1 MSLRRAICIPLFIIA
16 VLAAV
21 FICRVA
27 GPDSGHVGTTAADI
41 FRPQF
46 PAASQARAVLDRS
59 HEQAGLVEPPRGEVE
74 PASSNPSTAIPE
86 SRFSRFDDWT
96 ERYIRATAL
105 EKSRLEAEGVEL
117 ARERR
122 AKMADTIQADPKKA
136 LELAVPFAVR
146 QELPGSVISQL
157 ERPLSRRGTLAVLAA
172 LPAAGQ
178 EGVVPSVWRMAESG
192 DQMFRAFV
200 YGRRLGEPTR
210 QNIPIHGVALDDLLA
225 VHEDS
230 ARQLDLTE
238 VRVRSMSLETS
249 VDPVCRVCGE
259 PVAASG
265 ETTLVEVGEELVPL
279 CQPGHV
285 AALQNHLAAAES
297 SGADGNISFDS
308 PAASARTEG
317 TKQVIII
324 RVDFSDL
331 AGDPFSD
338 ATAENLVKG
347 VDAFYR
353 EMSYGKTGFDLIG
366 AGSDVTSTFRMPQ
379 TAAYYGARDA
389 SVLRK
394 DARAAATS
402 AGYTLSDY
410 GFDLICFGAVP
421 GFKFAGLGYIGAAGA
436 WIRDSSSVGV
446 VVHELGHNFGLNH
459 ANFWDTAGQSVIG
472 TGTTVEYGDKFDT
485 MGSANA
491 GSKHFNVRY
500 KNFLNW
506 LTSADV
512 SDATQSGTYRIF
524 AHDSEEAR
532 GIRALRVTKNSG
544 TNYWIEYRANYA
556 GNKWLVNGASVRW
569 AGRGG
574 EATHLL
580 DLTPGSP
587 AGKDDACLLIGRT
600 FSDREAGI
608 HITPIS
614 RSVAA
619 PEWLE
624 IVVNK
629 GSFPNNRSPAVSLG
643 TKSVSGS
650 VDQDLLFTASTLD
663 ADGDSLAYFWDFGD
677 GSFGSNDPN
686 ATHQWTSSG
695 EYLVQCTVSDMKG
708 GLASDSTVVRIGTP
722 NTFRLA
728 GHIFAEGVPLAGVRV
743 SISSTRMT
751 YTDSDGGFTLVGL
764 GAGSYTLK
772 ALLDGYTF
780 ASPVFSNPVRL
791 GPSRSDL
798 DFFATPLGGL
808 VTESLVAAGSVWQFL
823 DDGSNQ
829 GTDWVKPEFDDSAWT
844 EGPAPLG
851 YGDDNEKTV
860 VRFGS
865 NSNSKHVTTYFR
877 RMFTVENPGKFSN
890 VTLGFRRDDGGIVY
904 LNGREVFR
912 SNMPSVGVTYNTL
925 ASTTTGS
932 ADEMTFFQMDI
943 NPSLLVSGGNVLA
956 VEIHQVSRTSSD
968 VVFDLEL
975 LAVASP
981 VPSPPKLSWEIQNG
995 AINFSW
1001 PAGSTQ
1007 WMLYSTD
1014 HLGPGSTWTPVQT
1027 PTTFSGGKRSALIV
1041 PSEPGLFYRIG
1052 TVTSR

>member
-1 MSLRRAICIPLFIIA
+1 M
-16 VLAAV
+16 V
-21 FICRVA
+21 
-27 GPDSGHVGTTAADI
+27 
-41 FRPQF
+41 
-46 PAASQARAVLDRS
+46 
-59 HEQAGLVEPPRGEVE
+59 EVE
-74 PASSNPSTAIPE
+74 PAPSKTIATIPG
-86 SRFSRFDDWT
+86 SRFARFDNWT

-105 EKSRLEAEGVEL
+105 EKSGLEAEGVGL
-117 ARERR
+117 ARQRR
-122 AKMADTIQADPKKA
+122 AKMADTIQADPKRA
-136 LELAVPFAVR
+136 LELAIPFAVR
-146 QELPGSVISQL
+146 QELPASVIAQL

-178 EGVVPSVWRMAESG
+178 EGAVPSVWRMAELG
-192 DQMFRAFV
+192 DQTYHAFV

-210 QNIPIHGVALDDLLA
+210 QNIPIHGVALGDLLA
-225 VHEDS
+225 VHENP

-238 VRVRSMSLETS
+238 ARLRSMSLATS
-249 VDPVCRVCGE
+249 VDPVCRISGE
-259 PVAASG
+259 PIATSG
-265 ETTLVEVGEELVPL
+265 ETTLTEVGEELVAL
-279 CQPGHV
+279 CQPDHV
-285 AALQNHLAAAES
+285 AALQNQLTATET
-297 SGADGNISFDS
+297 SGADGNVGFDS

-331 AGDPFSD
+331 GGDPFSD
-338 ATAENLVKG
+338 ATAENLIKG

-353 EMSYGKTGFDLIG
+353 EMSYGKTGFELIG

-379 TAAYYGARDA
+379 TAGYYGARDA
-389 SVLRK
+389 SALRK

-446 VVHELGHNFGLNH
+446 VAHELGHNFGLNH
-459 ANFWDTAGQSVIG
+459 ANFWDTAGQSAIG

-491 GSKHFNVRY
+491 GSKHFNARY
-500 KNFLNW
+500 KNYLNW

-544 TNYWIEYRANYA
+544 TNYWLEYRANYA
-556 GNKWLVNGASVRW
+556 GNKWLVNGASIRW
-569 AGRGG
+569 SGKGG
-574 EATHLL
+574 EATRLL
-580 DLTPGSP
+580 DLTPGSS
-587 AGKDDACLLIGRT
+587 AGKDDSCLLIGRT

-614 RSVAA
+614 RSVTP
-619 PEWLE
+619 PESLD

-629 GSFPNNRSPAVSLG
+629 GSFPDNSSPTVSLG
-643 TKSVSGS
+643 SKFVNGS
-650 VDQDLLFTASTLD
+650 ADQDLLFTANALD

-677 GSFGSNDPN
+677 GSFGSNDRN
-686 ATHQWTSSG
+686 ATHHWIANG

-708 GLASDSTVVRIGTP
+708 GVASDSTILRIGTP

-728 GHIFAEGVPLAGVRV
+728 GHIFAEGVPLQGVRV

-780 ASPVFSNPVRL
+780 ASPGFTNPVRI
-791 GPSRSDL
+791 GPTRSDL

-808 VTESLVAAGSVWQFL
+808 LTESLVAAGSVWQFL

-829 GTDWVKPEFDDSAWT
+829 GTDWVKPDFEDTAWT

-860 VRFGS
+860 VRYGS
-865 NSNSKHVTTYFR
+865 NSNSKYITTYFR
-877 RMFTVENPGKFSN
+877 RIFTVENPGKFSS
-890 VTLGFRRDDGGIVY
+890 VTLGLRRDDGGIVY

-925 ASTTTGS
+925 ASTTAGS
-932 ADEMTFFQMDI
+932 TDETTFFQTDI
-943 NPSLLVSGGNVLA
+943 NPSLLLAGRNVLA
-956 VEIHQVSRTSSD
+956 VEIHQASRTSSD
-968 VVFDLEL
+968 IVFDIEL

-981 VPSPPKLSWEIQNG
+981 AASPPKLSWESQNG
-995 AINFSW
+995 AIRFSW
-1001 PAGSTQ
+1001 PEGSIQ

-1014 HLGPGSTWTPVQT
+1014 HLGAGSVWTPVQT
-1027 PTTFSGGKRSALIV
+1027 PTTSSGGKRSVLIA
-1041 PSEPGLFYRIG
+1041 PADLGMFYRIG
-1052 TVTSR
+1052 TVTSTITSSKPAAIRPTN